1 MKKILKLLTYLI
13 RVRFVVSLFNENS
26 SIKEQVDRLKEEIT
40 NLEISDLDKKIKD
53 FQNKFDGFKDKNQE
67 S

>member
-13 RVRFVVSLFNENS
+13 LVRFVVYLFNENS

-40 NLEISDLDKKIKD
+40 NLEINDLDKKIKD

>member
-13 RVRFVVSLFNENS
+13 LVRFVVSLFNENS

-40 NLEISDLDKKIKD
+40 NLEISDLDKKIKE

>member
-13 RVRFVVSLFNENS
+13 IVRFVVSLFNENS